1 LGDVRSQNFRGM
13 ISKNGESSEVHPP
26 HRMMMIFFQLLS
38 NRFCERKTIVE
49 TQIGNFIQE

>member
-1 LGDVRSQNFRGM
+1 M

-38 NRFCERKTIVE
+38 NSLSLAKEYF
-49 TQIGNFIQE
+49 

>member
-1 LGDVRSQNFRGM
+1 M